1 MRTYSAYDYLSTE
14 ICFLLE
20 LDIAGRTYRFSSF
33 PIYFEESGEQI
44 MYEGRLDNP
53 DFALSLEEAGKIKFS
68 QSGVSMAVVLPFNV
82 SDRQMQGKG
91 IDRSP
96 ARLYYVTVKNG
107 EIQQQYRDR
116 ILLFSGV
123 ISEPIYG
130 HPDMPVGYA
139 EFSIENEVQL
149 SDQSLL
155 RRVVGENAF
164 LSATQFSREAYRQGA
179 SAVPPVDP
187 DGITEVIRPHLGK
200 SSPVVIGS
208 PGSITDELGES
219 YGFPSTP
226 AYQIAFQNSGSF
238 PAWYVIA
245 GHPVKAA
252 TVDIYDNQGN
262 VDTDQPV
269 YSQVGSKGQV
279 YSYVNLH
286 SSSPID
292 QSFVVNTDYEYWV
305 RWDDGG
311 GLLSPYE
318 TGEALEGGGDLIVY
332 LLDACGITYDRQA
345 MSSVR
350 ALLNRYIFAGY
361 INDPEIKC
369 YDFLQR
375 YIVAFLPVSLVAG
388 PSGLYPIIDH
398 RLDDTINNPRVEIIA
413 NETFRRIQPIS
424 PRSSEI
430 INDLTVRFSPQGTA
444 SNSEDAYRGVA
455 VIRADRLEGVNA
467 QYEIVSPYAI
477 VSEQRY
483 GRREQTI
490 SLDFVYDRETAIK
503 IGMDYIRRR
512 ALPEKTTR
520 YRASFEWGYLDIGDV
535 VRLTD
540 TEISL
545 SRYKVMI
552 VGKTYDGASWL
563 YDILI
568 QENPIIEER
577 Q

>member
-20 LDIAGRTYRFSSF
+20 VDIAGRTYRFSTF
-33 PIYFEESGEQI
+33 PVDFHEGGEMI
-44 MYEGRLDNP
+44 SYEGRLDNP
-53 DFALSLEEAGKIKFS
+53 DFSLSLEEVGKVKFS
-68 QSGVSMAVVLPFNV
+68 QSAISMAIILPFNV
-82 SDRQMQGKG
+82 AQMQLQGKG

-96 ARLYYVTVKNG
+96 ARFYYVTV
-107 EIQQQYRDR
+107 RDGQ
-116 ILLFSGV
+116 ILQSFNEKISLFKGV

-130 HPDMPVGYA
+130 HPDMPVGYV
-139 EFSIENEVQL
+139 EFSVQNEIEL

-164 LSATQFSREAYRQGA
+164 ISATQFSQEAYRTN
-179 SAVPPVDP
+179 AVAPPVDP

-208 PGSITDELGES
+208 PGSIIDELGET
-219 YGFPSTP
+219 YGFPATP
-226 AYQIAFQNSGSF
+226 AYQIAFQNSGAF
-238 PAWYVIA
+238 PSWYVIA
-245 GHPVKAA
+245 GHPVKAS

-262 VDTDQPV
+262 VDTNITV
-269 YSQVGSKGQV
+269 HSQVGSKGQV
-279 YSYVNLH
+279 YSFINLH
-286 SSSPID
+286 SSSPLD
-292 QSFVVNTDYEYWV
+292 QSFVVNTDFEYWI

-311 GLLSPYE
+311 GLLSPYD

-332 LLDACGITYDRQA
+332 FLDSSGITYDRQA
-345 MSSVR
+345 LSSVR
-350 ALLNRYIFAGY
+350 SLLNKYKFAGY

-375 YIVAFLPVSLVAG
+375 YIIAFLPVALVAG
-388 PSGLYPIIDH
+388 AEGLYPIIDH
-398 RLDDTINNPRVEIIA
+398 RLDDTINNPRAEITA
-413 NETFRRIQPIS
+413 NETFRRIQPVS

-455 VIRADRLEGVNA
+455 VIRAERLQDVNA

-477 VSEQRY
+477 VSQQRY

-503 IGMDYIRRR
+503 IGMDYLRRR
-512 ALPEKTTR
+512 ALPEKVTT
-520 YRASFEWGYLDIGDV
+520 YRASFEWGYLDVGDIIS
-535 VRLTD
+535 LTD

-545 SRYKVMI
+545 SRYRVMI
-552 VGKTYDGASWL
+552 IGKRYDGASWL
-563 YDILI
+563 YDILL
-568 QENPIIEER
+568 QEDPILQER
-577 Q
+577 

>member
-1 MRTYSAYDYLSTE
+1 MRTYSQYDYLSTE

-20 LDIAGRTYRFSSF
+20 LDIGGRTYRFSSF
-33 PIYFEESGEQI
+33 PIYFEESGEQV

-53 DFALSLEEAGKIKFS
+53 DVALSLEEVGKVKFS
-68 QSGVSMAVVLPFNV
+68 QSAVSMSITLPFNV
-82 SDRQMQGKG
+82 AERQLQGKG
-91 IDRSP
+91 IDRSQ
-96 ARLYYVTVKNG
+96 ARLYYVTVRNG
-107 EIQQQYRDR
+107 EIQQLYNER
-116 ILLFSGV
+116 IAIFSGV
-123 ISEPIYG
+123 IAEPIYG
-130 HPDMPVGYA
+130 HPDMPVGYV
-139 EFSIENEVQL
+139 EFSIENEIEL

-164 LSATQFSREAYRQGA
+164 ISATQFSQESYRTN
-179 SAVPPVDP
+179 AVSPPVDP
-187 DGITEVIRPHLGK
+187 DGITEVIKPHLGK

-238 PAWYVIA
+238 PSWYVIA

-252 TVDIYDNQGN
+252 TVDMYDNQGN
-262 VDTDQPV
+262 VDTDIPV
-269 YSQVGSKGQV
+269 HSQVGSKGQV
-279 YSYVNLH
+279 YSFVNLH
-286 SSSPID
+286 SSSPLD
-292 QSFVVNTDYEYWV
+292 QSFVVNTDFEYWV

-311 GLLSPYE
+311 GLLSPYD
-318 TGEALEGGGDLIVY
+318 TGQALQGGGDLIVY
-332 LLDACGITYDRQA
+332 MLDSSGITYDRQA
-345 MSSVR
+345 LSSVR
-350 ALLNRYIFAGY
+350 ALLNEYKFAGY

-375 YIVAFLPVSLVAG
+375 YIVSFLPVALVAG
-388 PSGLYPIIDH
+388 PEGLYPIIDH
-398 RLDDTINNPRVEIIA
+398 RLDDSMYNPRVEITA
-413 NETFRRIQPIS
+413 DQTFTRIQPIS

-455 VIRADRLEGVNA
+455 VIRANRLEGVNA
-467 QYEIVSPYAI
+467 QYEIVSPYCI
-477 VSEQRY
+477 VSQQRY

-503 IGMDYIRRR
+503 IGQDYIRRK
-512 ALPEKTTR
+512 ALPEKITT
-520 YRASFEWGYLDIGDV
+520 YRASFEYGYLDIGDIIS
-535 VRLTD
+535 LTD

-545 SRYKVMI
+545 SQYRVMI
-552 VGKTYDGASWL
+552 IGKRYDGASWL

-568 QENPIIEER
+568 QENPILEER
-577 Q
+577 